1 MRTTANYEN
10 SERRNES
17 ADEKARRNI
26 MWMQMFNYDR
36 TNRDSFQRPIEMSA
50 AVAAG
55 SERKS
60 GVKKKSIAIVML
72 IILTFS
78 AVLLLRH
85 PVSGMVNKFFLGHQ
99 LVRMVLKE
107 PEAVGFDMDAIQTSS
122 NGRLTRDGYYHW
134 ESYDTWADIPFEN
147 VIKDFAK
154 ENDSFSFSNFG
165 IGSYEENNVGVVT
178 TYVTGKENNVSY
190 QLKGH
195 FKIAGYT
202 PEHITLVNVG
212 NKANFSYKS
221 ECAIKAYFVRDESAA
236 NYHVYFMM
244 DGILFEMKAAA
255 NEKNVE
261 TVKQIL
267 DMIK

>member
-1 MRTTANYEN
+1 MRTAENYEY
-10 SERRNES
+10 SEKRNET
-17 ADEKARRNI
+17 AEEKARRNI

-55 SERKS
+55 SERKPRI
-60 GVKKKSIAIVML
+60 KKKSMAIVML
-72 IILTFS
+72 IILTFF

-85 PVSGMVNKFFLGHQ
+85 PVSGMINQFFLEHRV
-99 LVRMVLKE
+99 VRMVLKE
-107 PEAVGFDMDAIQTSS
+107 PKAVGVDLNAIQVGS
-122 NGRLTRDGYYHW
+122 NGKLTRDGYYYLA
-134 ESYDTWADIPFEN
+134 SYDIWADIPFEN

-154 ENDSFSFSNFG
+154 ENDYFGFSNFR
-165 IGSYEENNVGVVT
+165 IGYYEENNVGVVT
-178 TYVTGKENNVSY
+178 TYVTDKETNVSY

-202 PEHITLVNVG
+202 PEHINLVNVG
-212 NKANFSYKS
+212 KKANFSYKS
-221 ECAIKAYFVRDESAA
+221 EGAIKAYFVRDANAA
-236 NYHVYFMM
+236 NYYVYFMM
-244 DGILFEMKAAA
+244 DGILFEMKVAA